1 MTKKC
6 VPKPRDGKLYAEV
19 TKEAKARFRRWP
31 SAYASGWLVR
41 EYKARGGTYRNS
53 CPKKAGGL
61 TTWFAEQWVDV
72 CKPSLPACG
81 RPDAGETEAEY
92 RKRYPKCRPLAKAKA
107 MTPAARAKACAKKRA
122 AVTAQPKR
130 SKKVVWVR

>member
-1 MTKKC
+1 MKPCK
-6 VPKPRDGKLYAEV
+6 PRPRDGKLYAEV

-41 EYKARGGTYRNS
+41 EYKARGGTYANS
-53 CPKKAGGL
+53 CPKKKGGL
-61 TTWFAEQWVDV
+61 TTWFAEKWVDV
-72 CKPSLPACG
+72 CKPQLPACG

-92 RKRYPKCRPLAKAKA
+92 RKRYPKCRPRAKAEA
-107 MTPAARAKACAKKRA
+107 MSAAARAKACAKKRA
-122 AVTAQPKR
+122 AVASQPAR